1 MSRWEIYF
9 HYSTHSFASLFMQYA
24 QAYLGLT
31 RPNGMKSINDLRTAF
46 EVANKGYAPGRN
58 VKH

>member
-1 MSRWEIYF
+1 
-9 HYSTHSFASLFMQYA
+9 MQYA

-46 EVANKGYAPGRN
+46 EVANKGYALGRN

>member
-1 MSRWEIYF
+1 MGNIF
-9 HYSTHSFASLFMQYA
+9 SLFYTFFCFSFYA
-24 QAYLGLT
+24 ICTSMFRVTY
-31 RPNGMKSINDLRTAF
+31 PNGMKSINDLRTAF